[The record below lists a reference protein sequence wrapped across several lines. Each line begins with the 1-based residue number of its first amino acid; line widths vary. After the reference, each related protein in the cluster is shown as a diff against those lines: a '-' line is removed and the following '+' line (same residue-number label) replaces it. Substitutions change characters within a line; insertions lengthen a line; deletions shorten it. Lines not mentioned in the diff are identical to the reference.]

1 MLLREKRFLR
11 LKFSEM
17 KSSAFWTLKSSRCL
31 DSIIIESVVL
41 KYLINHWALLNPP
54 LYKTPSGTSSIN
66 MIVSVQ
72 WLSLGLSRSKDDD
85 TGTGFQVA
93 AAFGSERMVKSVF

>member
-1 MLLREKRFLR
+1 
-11 LKFSEM
+11 
-17 KSSAFWTLKSSRCL
+17 
-31 DSIIIESVVL
+31 
-41 KYLINHWALLNPP
+41 
-54 LYKTPSGTSSIN
+54 

-85 TGTGFQVA
+85 SGTGFQVA

>member
-1 MLLREKRFLR
+1 MPGFH
-11 LKFSEM
+11 
-17 KSSAFWTLKSSRCL
+17 
-31 DSIIIESVVL
+31 IERVML

-66 MIVSVQ
+66 MSVQ

-85 TGTGFQVA
+85 TGFQVA

>member
-1 MLLREKRFLR
+1 MPGFH
-11 LKFSEM
+11 
-17 KSSAFWTLKSSRCL
+17 
-31 DSIIIESVVL
+31 IERVML

-66 MIVSVQ
+66 MSVQ

-93 AAFGSERMVKSVF
+93 AAFVFERMVKSVF

>member
-1 MLLREKRFLR
+1 MPGFH
-11 LKFSEM
+11 
-17 KSSAFWTLKSSRCL
+17 
-31 DSIIIESVVL
+31 IERVML

-66 MIVSVQ
+66 MSVQ

-85 TGTGFQVA
+85 TGFQVA
-93 AAFGSERMVKSVF
+93 AAFGSKRMVKSVF

>member
-1 MLLREKRFLR
+1 MPGFH
-11 LKFSEM
+11 
-17 KSSAFWTLKSSRCL
+17 
-31 DSIIIESVVL
+31 IESVML

-66 MIVSVQ
+66 MSVQ
-72 WLSLGLSRSKDDD
+72 WLSQGLSRSKDDD